1 MRRLW
6 LALAGLAIV
15 CVFALLWLGRNLE
28 SFINRVEPVSLPE
41 VTPAAL
47 RLHRASLVVDL
58 HADSLLFG
66 RDLLE
71 EAEVG
76 HVDFPRLRR
85 GGVGLQVFD
94 AVTRV
99 PMGQSLEDNDGDSV
113 DMIRVARLAQL
124 SPAAF
129 LSPLGRALRQAEQM
143 RAFVE
148 RSEGDVLLIR
158 SQRDLSVLLAARERG
173 AAVIGALL
181 GIEGAHALDGDPA
194 NLDRVFD
201 AGYRMI
207 GLTHFF
213 DNAFAG
219 SAHGTR
225 RHGLTDAGRELVRR
239 MEVRG
244 VVLDLAHLS
253 PTGVDEVLAMATRP
267 PVFSHGGVRSTCDN
281 ARNLS
286 DDQARAIAAAGGVI
300 GIGYFEWAICGRSV
314 DHVVA
319 AIRYA
324 VELVGDRHVALGSDF
339 DGATTPGFDTS
350 ELPALTQALLD
361 QGLSEPAI
369 RGILGGNAKRV
380 LMANLSP

>member
-1 MRRLW
+1 MRKLW
-6 LALAGLAIV
+6 LGLAGLAVV
-15 CVFALLWLGRNLE
+15 CVAALLWLGANLE
-28 SFINRVEPVSLPE
+28 SFINRVEPVPLPE
-41 VTPAAL
+41 VSPAAQ
-47 RLHRASLVVDL
+47 RLHRSSLVVDL

-71 EAEVG
+71 ESEVG

-99 PMGQSLEDNDGDSV
+99 PMGQGLEGNDADSL
-113 DMIRVARLAQL
+113 DMIQVARLAQF
-124 SPAAF
+124 SRAAF

-148 RSEGDVLLIR
+148 RSEGEVSLIR
-158 SQRDLSVLLAARERG
+158 SQRDLSLLLAARERG
-173 AAVIGALL
+173 ATVIGALL

-194 NLDRVFD
+194 NLDPVFD

-219 SAHGTR
+219 SAHGTAGY
-225 RHGLTDAGRELVRR
+225 GLTDAGRQLVRR
-239 MEVRG
+239 MEERG

-253 PTGVDEVLAMATRP
+253 PAGVDDVLAMATRP
-267 PVFSHGGVRSTCDN
+267 PVFSHGGVRGTCDN
-281 ARNLS
+281 VRNLS

-314 DHVVA
+314 EHVVA

-324 VELVGDRHVALGSDF
+324 AELVGDRHVALGSDF

-350 ELPALTQALLD
+350 QLPALTQALLD
-361 QGLSEPAI
+361 QGFSEPAI
-369 RGILGGNAKRV
+369 RGILGGNAARV
-380 LMANLSP
+380 LMASLAP